1 MQLNLDSLLSSKDF
15 KLLELALLEIFS
27 FYVRKNVQEKAS
39 DFENLQEGLK
49 RLNCKGFFAFI
60 KDM

>member
-1 MQLNLDSLLSSKDF
+1 MQLNLDSLFSPKDF
-15 KLLELALLEIFS
+15 KLLELALLEIFT
-27 FYVRKNVQEKAS
+27 FYVRKNIQEKAN

-49 RLNCKGFFAFI
+49 RLNLKGFFSFI